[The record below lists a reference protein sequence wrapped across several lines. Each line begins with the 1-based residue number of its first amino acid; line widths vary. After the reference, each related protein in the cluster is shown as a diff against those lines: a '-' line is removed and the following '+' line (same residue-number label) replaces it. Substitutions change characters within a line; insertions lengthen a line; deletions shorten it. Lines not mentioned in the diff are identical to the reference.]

1 MYGTKLGGEWV
12 MNKPLLRKLRRKI
25 VVAKYTMSRGY
36 IWCQTP
42 SLILITAGVMK
53 PYLPGFKFYQI
64 AGIGFMLFMT
74 VGYIDKKFRFLNE
87 EQSYATEQN
96 TLLMKGLFKNN
107 NERNI

>member
-1 MYGTKLGGEWV
+1 
-12 MNKPLLRKLRRKI
+12 MNREFLRRLRRRI

-42 SLILITAGVMK
+42 SLVLITAGVMK
-53 PYLPGFKFYQI
+53 PYLPGFRFYQI
-64 AGIGFMLFMT
+64 ALIGFSIFMA

-96 TLLMKGLFKNN
+96 TLLMKGLFR
-107 NERNI
+107 NEKGNI